1 MIKQI
6 INWLGFGAA
15 KVSPVLTGNLEE
27 ANIADI
33 PRYPPF
39 DRGLPLVSVKHVLAS
54 QQELIDRIAKTSGMT
69 AGSFEAKLY
78 PAIQNLAYYVHL
90 LPATS
95 KGHHRGAGG
104 LFRLALEIGFYSMQA
119 AQAATFSSRDSM
131 EKRRAL
137 HPRWVLATF
146 LAGLACEIYRPVTGM
161 LVVDSVGNKWPQL
174 LQPLYTWAQSQNVQ
188 RYFIRWHELT
198 PNDLHQANSAYL
210 INSII
215 PAGSLQYLNE
225 ENTEIVAAMTGCI
238 TGSTTEGFGNPIQ
251 KIVMAA
257 RSRVINRD
265 IKASSERYGDFI
277 VGAHLEP
284 HFIDSMRRLIRKGA
298 WTVNQKQSRIYI
310 NAEGAYIV
318 WAGAVKDMTA
328 MLNSEGIEGIPQ
340 DQDTIADILLKSRV
354 IEAAP
359 DQSRYWEICVPSS
372 MQMLTTVKLANPDV
386 LLPGDLEYAEL
397 QGSLFLNGAALP
409 TEPAAS
415 KQDTVEIIPG
425 MKLDMATGEIL
436 EGAEIPASIE
446 PVQQKTVPRVSLF
459 DAMNAPD
466 SEGKK
471 ETQAEP
477 SEKPG
482 TGIQQQ
488 EGEPKAENPNPLP
501 DLNGDQSEEKGNA
514 VGDSP
519 AKMQKA
525 NEAAPEESG
534 KTNAK
539 PIMADKPKA
548 QPKPETKGFP
558 ASATDL
564 GVMAA
569 RLFASIDQDASLY
582 LKAILEDYQ
591 ARDSSGSV
599 FSAPGGMAISDEEL
613 DSHGQASKDSL
624 IRVLW
629 ARNWLW
635 TDPEKPNRKLI
646 PLQYKGKKVQAIVLK
661 PEIARGMG
669 FNWIKPKEGK

>member
-1 MIKQI
+1 MIRHLMQ
-6 INWLGFGAA
+6 WLGFGQTETIKQAIPSNENTA
-15 KVSPVLTGNLEE
+15 
-27 ANIADI
+27 IADI

-39 DRGLPLVSVKHVLAS
+39 DRGLPLVSIEHVLDS
-54 QQELIDRIAKTSGMT
+54 QQEIINRIAKTSGMT
-69 AGSFEAKLY
+69 AGSFEARLY
-78 PAIQNLAYYVHL
+78 PAIKHLAHYVHL

-161 LVVDSVGNKWPQL
+161 LVVDSNGNKWPQL
-174 LQPLYTWAQSQNVQ
+174 LEPLYTWAQSQNIQ
-188 RYFIRWHELT
+188 RYFIRWHELA

-238 TGSTTEGFGNPIQ
+238 TGSTTAGYGNPIQ

-265 IKASSERYGDFI
+265 IKVSSERYGDFT

-284 HFIDSMRRLIRKGA
+284 HFIDAMRRLIRKGS
-298 WTVNQKQSRIYI
+298 WPVNVKGGR
-310 NAEGAYIV
+310 V
-318 WAGAVKDMTA
+318 WANHEGVFLIWQHAVKDMIT
-328 MLNSEGIEGIPQ
+328 LLSSEGVEGVPQ
-340 DQDTIADILLKSRV
+340 DADTIADILINAKVLQ
-354 IEAAP
+354 AAQ
-359 DQSRYWEICVPSS
+359 DQSRYWEISLP
-372 MQMLTTVKLANPDV
+372 TTLQLHLAVKITNPEILFPHDFTYPELA
-386 LLPGDLEYAEL
+386 E
-397 QGSLFLNGAALP
+397 SLFLNGP
-409 TEPAAS
+409 VSETDPNVF

-436 EGAEIPASIE
+436 EGAEVPASIE
-446 PVQQKTVPRVSLF
+446 PAQQETVPRVSLF
-459 DAMNAPD
+459 DAMKAPAP
-466 SEGKK
+466 EGKK
-471 ETQAEP
+471 EMQAEP
-477 SEKPG
+477 SEKPEP
-482 TGIQQQ
+482 GIQQQ
-488 EGEPKAENPNPLP
+488 EGEPKVENANPLP
-501 DLNGDQSEEKGNA
+501 DLNGDQSDEKGNS

-519 AKMQKA
+519 AKMQKT
-525 NEAAPEESG
+525 NEAAPEETGIADS
-534 KTNAK
+534 K

-548 QPKPETKGFP
+548 QPKPETKGSP
-558 ASATDL
+558 ASAVDL

-591 ARDSSGSV
+591 ARDSSGPV
-599 FSAPGGMAISDEEL
+599 FSAPGGMAISDQEL

-646 PLQYKGKKVQAIVLK
+646 PLQYKGKRVQAIVLK

-669 FNWIKPKEGK
+669 FNWIKPKEDK

>member
-1 MIKQI
+1 MIKFL
-6 INWLGFGAA
+6 LGFLGLDTPGRTATTA
-15 KVSPVLTGNLEE
+15 EIGSVSL
-27 ANIADI
+27 IADI

-39 DRGLPLVSVKHVLAS
+39 DRGLPLVPIEHIITS

-69 AGSFEAKLY
+69 AGSFDAKLY
-78 PAIQNLAYYVHL
+78 PAIMNLAHYVHL

-161 LVVDSVGNKWPQL
+161 LVVDSDGHKWPQL
-174 LQPLYTWAQSQNVQ
+174 LQPLYTWAHSQNTQ
-188 RYFIRWHELT
+188 RYFIRWHELAS
-198 PNDLHQANSAYL
+198 NDLHQVNSAYL
-210 INSII
+210 INSIF
-215 PAGSLQYLNE
+215 PASSLQYLNE

-238 TGSTTEGFGNPIQ
+238 TGSTTAGYGNPIQ

-257 RSRVINRD
+257 RCCVINRD

-284 HFIDSMRRLIRKGA
+284 HFIDAMRRLIRKGT
-298 WTVNQKQSRIYI
+298 WGVNAKKSRVWV
-310 NAEGAYIV
+310 NHEGAFIG
-318 WAGAVKDMTA
+318 WQGAVKDITA
-328 MLNSEGIEGIPQ
+328 LLKSEGIEGIPQ
-340 DQDTIADILLKSRV
+340 DQDTIADILLNSKV
-354 IEAAP
+354 IEPAP
-359 DQSRYWEICVPSS
+359 DNSRYWEICGPPS
-372 MQMLTTVKLANPDV
+372 MQVFTTVKLTNPDI
-386 LLPGDLEYAEL
+386 LLPTDIEYPEI
-397 QGSLFLNGAALP
+397 QESLLLNGPVLAL
-409 TEPAAS
+409 ALS

-425 MKLDMATGEIL
+425 MKLDMETGEIQ
-436 EGAEIPASIE
+436 EGADTSETDVPAQSA
-446 PVQQKTVPRVSLF
+446 VPRVSLF
-459 DAMNAPD
+459 DAMKTSAPK
-466 SEGKK
+466 GKE
-471 ETQAEP
+471 ETPAAP
-477 SEKPG
+477 AEKPDVEA
-482 TGIQQQ
+482 QPR
-488 EGEPKAENPNPLP
+488 EVAPNNESPIPLP
-501 DLNGDQSEEKGNA
+501 DTKSEQAIKK
-514 VGDSP
+514 GDSLEAGTTEMAEAGP
-519 AKMQKA
+519 ADTD
-525 NEAAPEESG
+525 
-534 KTNAK
+534 KTDAK
-539 PIMADKPKA
+539 PVTAENPKA
-548 QPKPETKGFP
+548 QPKAEAKAPPST
-558 ASATDL
+558 AADL
-564 GVMAA
+564 GVMAE

-591 ARDSSGSV
+591 ARDSSGPV

-646 PLQYKGKKVQAIVLK
+646 PLQYRGRKVLAIVLK
-661 PEIARGMG
+661 PEIACGMG
-669 FNWIKPKEGK
+669 FNWMKPKEEK